1 VLCKLSS
8 NLILIRQSALTDFL
22 AANNISAAQIRAQ
35 ATQRQQAAQQA
46 AAQEAA
52 QEAAEVGA
60 QDGETNAEVN
70 DEAEAEIEEEVETLE
85 QKKQRIKKEQAAS
98 KKTKESKANQKR
110 KAAKYHDSD
119 DPETLTWYAKS
130 KPSAGD
136 LENCELCDK
145 RFTVTPYSKTGPDGG
160 LLCPK
165 CSREQEA
172 GKKKDAKPKKQGVS
186 RDKRR
191 KTQSNLLDGII
202 RNGAKTLQELCVEVR
217 ISVLLPPFLFPKL

>member
-1 VLCKLSS
+1 M
-8 NLILIRQSALTDFL
+8 
-22 AANNISAAQIRAQ
+22 
-35 ATQRQQAAQQA
+35 
-46 AAQEAA
+46 E
-52 QEAAEVGA
+52 E
-60 QDGETNAEVN
+60 
-70 DEAEAEIEEEVETLE
+70 EIETPEPKKRRLE
-85 QKKQRIKKEQAAS
+85 KERAAT
-98 KKTKESKANQKR
+98 KNTKESKAKQKR
-110 KAAKYHDSD
+110 KVLKYHDSD
-119 DPETLTWYAKS
+119 EEEALTWYAKS

-145 RFTVTPYSKTGPDGG
+145 RFTVIPYSKTGPDGG

-191 KTQSNLLDGII
+191 KTQSNLLDGIV

-217 ISVLLPPFLFPKL
+217 LPRLLLPSCPLPKTLSDLCTYIYLMTESSSQHR